1 MTLFDA
7 AVGLVLL
14 ASGML
19 AFVRGATREITTVLA
34 FIAAVVVAVFGLRFT
49 GPLARHAI
57 ATAWMANTVAAL
69 MLFVFAYI
77 VFRVIGGV
85 ITRTVKQTATL
96 SSLDRIL
103 GLGVGILRG
112 AVIVGAFTLLINAAT
127 PAERMPAWIS
137 KAKTYPAATQAA
149 NILKAFAPEGMRMA
163 HTVEPVV
170 TDAVKAGTA
179 PDASPTARPAH
190 GYDQDQRKSLDDL
203 VEKSR

>member
-1 MTLFDA
+1 MTLFDL

-14 ASGML
+14 ASGIM

-34 FIAAVVVAVFGLRFT
+34 FIAAVVIAVFGLRFT

-57 ATAWMANTVAAL
+57 STPWIANAAAVL
-69 MLFVFAYI
+69 ILFIFAYI
-77 VFRVIGGV
+77 VLRVIGGA
-85 ITRTVKQTATL
+85 ITRQVQQTATL

-103 GLGVGILRG
+103 GLGIGVLRG
-112 AVIVGAFTLLINAAT
+112 AVVVGAITLLINAAT
-127 PAERMPAWIS
+127 PPERMPAWIS
-137 KAKTYPAATQAA
+137 KAKTYPAASAAA
-149 NILKAFAPEGMRMA
+149 NVLKAFAPEGMRMA

-170 TDAVKAGTA
+170 QDAVKAGTT
-179 PDASPTARPAH
+179 PDAKTGH